1 MKNWILRIVDCMRF
15 NNFYSLVDS
24 HQIYAKSIVQGYI
37 GLLRKWVNLEYFF
50 RVKSLSWC
58 EFWNLLLKCVC
69 RRRNS
74 IKSCLFFLLGF
85 SESEEILPN
94 NDCKHIQDWS
104 DSFVYGNKF
113 VIRHEPDRWFYNLDI
128 LYMVILIFI
137 SSDISIAT

>member
-24 HQIYAKSIVQGYI
+24 HQIYAKSIVQGYL

-58 EFWNLLLKCVC
+58 EFWNLLLNCVC

-74 IKSCLFFLLGF
+74 IKSCFFFLIALGF

-113 VIRHEPDRWFYNLDI
+113 V